1 MNRIFSVIIL
11 LFITAATGFSQE
23 SGTKGKDT
31 IACRLNLMG
40 LNYQYSQFN
49 YYKSYGYLQYLL
61 KNCPDYS
68 EKAYVDGQT
77 VFDSLIVRERN
88 PLRKQ
93 LLTDSLMVLF
103 DLRIRNFGNEG
114 FILGRKGVKLYQSD
128 PYKVKEA
135 YETMA
140 RSVSLEG
147 YKSRPPVLVNYISAA
162 VELVQKGQL
171 DTTTAYRVYDQ
182 IKQLFQEVRQYNPAE
197 EYTYRKVV
205 QTSGDVLNLISKCPE
220 LEKEYEGVY
229 AADSSNPAKLR
240 NLVRS
245 LETRR
250 CDNSQ
255 LIHKIAKRLFDLNP
269 GPEGSLEY
277 AEFLISAGKIK
288 PAYQQLS
295 EAIKST
301 DKATAVKAYILFGN
315 LHRYYDAMPRGRTM
329 LLKALELDSTAG
341 KAYLVMADLY
351 LASLGE
357 CGLNDLDKAAVYW
370 AAADKLEKAIQLD
383 PSVRKEAQLMLNV
396 CKKNYPDQRF
406 LDINGLKAGGIHEIK
421 DCWIR
426 EKTTIR
432 VRE

>member
-11 LFITAATGFSQE
+11 LIITAATGFSQE
-23 SGTKGKDT
+23 SGNKGKDT

-49 YYKSYGYLQYLL
+49 YYKSYGHLQYLL
-61 KNCPDYS
+61 KNCPEYS
-68 EKAYVDGQT
+68 EKPFIDGQV
-77 VFDSLIVRERN
+77 VFDSLIAWERN
-88 PLRKQ
+88 SQRKQ
-93 LLTDSLMVLF
+93 LLIDSMYRLF
-103 DLRIRNFGNEG
+103 DLRIQYYGKEG
-114 FILGRKGVKLYQSD
+114 FVLGRKGVKLYQTD
-128 PYKVKEA
+128 PYKAKEA
-135 YETMA
+135 YEIME
-140 RSVSLEG
+140 RSVIIEG

-162 VELVQKGQL
+162 VELVQQGKL
-171 DTTTAYRVYDQ
+171 DTSSAYRVYDN
-182 IKQLFQEVRQYNPAE
+182 IKKLFKDVRQYNPAE
-197 EYTYRKVV
+197 EYTYRKVL
-205 QTSGDVLNLISKCPE
+205 QTAGDVLNLISRCPE
-220 LEKEYEGVY
+220 LEKEYEAVY
-229 AADSSNPAKLR
+229 AADSNNPAKLR
-240 NLVRS
+240 NLVQS
-245 LETRR
+245 LESRR

-255 LIHKIAKRLFDLNP
+255 LIHKIAKRLFELNP

-301 DKATAVKAYILFGN
+301 NKATAVKAYILFGN

-351 LASLGE
+351 LSSLEE
-357 CGLNDLDKAAVYW
+357 CGLNDLDRAAVYW

-383 PSVRKEAQLMLNV
+383 PSVRNEALILLNT
-396 CKKNYPDQRF
+396 CRKHYPDQRF
-406 LDINGLKAGGIHEIK
+406 LDMNGLKAGGIHEIR